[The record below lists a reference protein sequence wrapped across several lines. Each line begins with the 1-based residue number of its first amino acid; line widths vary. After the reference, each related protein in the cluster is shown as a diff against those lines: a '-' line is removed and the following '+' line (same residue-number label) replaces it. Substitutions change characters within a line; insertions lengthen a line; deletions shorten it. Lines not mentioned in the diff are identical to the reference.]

1 MNGVPPIS
9 VKWVDTNKGDDQ
21 NTLYRSRLV
30 AREIK
35 KMKKASQQLKVK
47 DLFSAM
53 PPLEALKLLVSML
66 MTEEPG
72 QKGAG
77 DKPTALF
84 DISRVHF

>member
-1 MNGVPPIS
+1 MNGMPPIT

-21 NTLYRSRLV
+21 NKLYRSRLV
-30 AREIK
+30 ASM
-35 KMKKASQQLKVK
+35 KMTKASQQLEVK

-77 DKPTALF
+77 DKPIALF